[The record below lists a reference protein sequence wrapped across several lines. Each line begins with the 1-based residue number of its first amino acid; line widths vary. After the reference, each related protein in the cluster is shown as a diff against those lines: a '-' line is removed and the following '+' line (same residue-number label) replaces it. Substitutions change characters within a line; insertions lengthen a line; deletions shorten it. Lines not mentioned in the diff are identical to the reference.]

1 MNQYIDFMVKY
12 ESSDNTVSMLLDYT
26 KMLQEYAE
34 FADKLDKY
42 DSNEMSAADAAYYL
56 EVTSRVSAKML
67 KSLG

>member
-1 MNQYIDFMVKY
+1 
-12 ESSDNTVSMLLDYT
+12 MLLDYT

-42 DSNEMSAADAAYYL
+42 DSNEMSAADAAYYM
-56 EVTSRVSAKML
+56 EVTSRVSAKMV